1 MELHQHSHDHTHSHS
16 HAHAPVNFGRVFI
29 IGIALNLLFV
39 IVETLYGL
47 QSGSMALV
55 ADAGHN
61 FGDVLS
67 LVFAWI
73 AFLLAK
79 RKPTKLYTYGLRRTT
94 ILVALL
100 NSVILLVS
108 LGIIGWESVWHIR
121 HNVPVQSQTIIIVSF
136 IGIIINGLVA
146 LAFFKERKSDINAK
160 GVFLHMASD
169 ALISLGV
176 VIGGFIIYFTK
187 WYWLDSVI
195 SLVIIVIVLIS
206 TWKLFVE
213 SIDFALD
220 AVPRSIKFNSVFEYL
235 SKIEGV
241 EEVHDLHIWG
251 VSTTETALT
260 VHLVMTKGVPDSNFI
275 FHVGEELH
283 HHFGI
288 EHSTIQI
295 ENIFPHPGHHKG
307 F

>member
-1 MELHQHSHDHTHSHS
+1 MESHNHSHS
-16 HAHAPVNFGRVFI
+16 HAHHHSHIPVNFGRLFI
-29 IGIALNLLFV
+29 IGITLNLIFV
-39 IVETLYGL
+39 FVEIFFGI
-47 QSGSMALV
+47 QAGSMALV

-79 RKPTKLYTYGLRRTT
+79 KKPTGLYTFGFRRTT

-100 NSVILLVS
+100 NSVVLLFS
-108 LGIIGWESVWHIR
+108 LGIIGLEAITNISYH
-121 HNVPVQSQTIIIVSF
+121 VPVKSETVIIVSL
-136 IGIIINGLVA
+136 IGMFINGFVA
-146 LAFFKERKSDINAK
+146 LMFFKGKESDINAK
-160 GVFLHMASD
+160 GVYLHMASD

-176 VIGGFIIYFTK
+176 VIGGIIIYFTE

-195 SLVIIVIVLIS
+195 SLVIIIVILVS

-220 AVPRSIKFNSVFEYL
+220 AVPQKINFTSVFNFL

-251 VSTTETALT
+251 ISTTETVLT
-260 VHLVMTKGVPDSNFI
+260 VHLVMTKGVPDDQFVFRISR
-275 FHVGEELH
+275 ELH
-283 HHFGI
+283 HRFGI
-288 EHSTIQI
+288 EHSTIQV
-295 ENIFPHPGHHKG
+295 EHVFPGSGQCKN

>member
-1 MELHQHSHDHTHSHS
+1 MEIHKHSHS
-16 HAHAPVNFGRVFI
+16 HQHNHAPLNFGRVFI
-29 IGIALNLLFV
+29 IGIALNLIFV
-39 IVETLYGL
+39 VVEVLYGI
-47 QSGSMALV
+47 QAGSMALV

-79 RKPTKLYTYGLRRTT
+79 RKPTGLYTYGLRRTT

-108 LGIIGWESVWHIR
+108 LGIIGWEAVSHIR
-121 HNVPVQSQTIIIVSF
+121 NEVPVQSETIIIVSL
-136 IGIIINGLVA
+136 IGIIINTLVA
-146 LAFFKERKSDINAK
+146 IMFFKGRESDINAK
-160 GVFLHMASD
+160 GVYLHMASD

-176 VIGGFIIYFTK
+176 VIGGIIIYFTK
-187 WYWLDSVI
+187 WYWLDAAI
-195 SLVIIVIVLIS
+195 SIAIIVIVLVS

-220 AVPRSIKFNSVFEYL
+220 AVPRKIKFAAVFEFL

-241 EEVHDLHIWG
+241 EGVHDLHIWG
-251 VSTTETALT
+251 ISTTETALT
-260 VHLVMTKGVPDSNFI
+260 VHLVMTKGVPDDNFVFRI
-275 FHVGEELH
+275 SDELH
-283 HHFGI
+283 HHLGI
-288 EHSTIQI
+288 EHSTIQV
-295 ENIFPHPGHHKG
+295 ENIFPDQKHCKG
-307 F
+307 FK